1 MVTVTMAIT
10 DALFAL
16 FVAATTFSLGLRA
29 YETERLV
36 AELRAWMPGGAAGA
50 TGAVLGLLGLCALA
64 LDAFEIIFVVIPVV
78 LPPPED

>member
-1 MVTVTMAIT
+1 MAIT

-16 FVAATTFSLGLRA
+16 VRRRDDLFSGLRA

-50 TGAVLGLLGLCALA
+50 TGAVLGLLGLCALV
-64 LDAFEIIFVVIPVV
+64 LDAFEIIFAVIPVV
-78 LPPPED
+78 LPPLED